1 MKQHFNCFVHLKKKF
16 EHLLDVFSS
25 PNATG
30 LQTQFIE
37 KLIKSEDIQC
47 ISTADFEVDDI
58 EVHEHLLKMI
68 VKLFVTILGFSYAG
82 AWLEHYK
89 QLQKKSTQHQR
100 VYAENYTQIIMFRI
114 YCAVLFTL
122 CIA

>member
-1 MKQHFNCFVHLKKKF
+1 MKQHFNCFVHLRKKF

-37 KLIKSEDIQC
+37 KLIKSEDIQFYWC

-89 QLQKKSTQHQR
+89 QLQKINTTSKSLR
-100 VYAENYTQIIMFRI
+100 RELYTDHN
-114 YCAVLFTL
+114 V
-122 CIA
+122 